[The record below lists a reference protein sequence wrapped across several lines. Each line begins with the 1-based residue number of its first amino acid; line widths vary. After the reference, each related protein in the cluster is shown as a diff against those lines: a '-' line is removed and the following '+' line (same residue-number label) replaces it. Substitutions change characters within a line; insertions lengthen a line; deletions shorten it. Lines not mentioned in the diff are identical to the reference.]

1 MVALIK
7 ENWSRM
13 IMLLL
18 GVALVFQLFTL
29 ICSKLAPL
37 RQRILGVQARPMLER
52 SAVLAFG
59 DQFNEY
65 LQFLL
70 NEIPEDALVVI
81 PPRSVDYRW
90 GDVYLMQFYMV
101 PRAISN
107 CPSEQ
112 EVADCIRAHD
122 GERTYFIEIDNYLK
136 ESMLLHSKNYKPF
149 DETRGIYVPR

>member
-13 IMLLL
+13 IRLLL
-18 GVALVFQLFTL
+18 GVALVLQLFTL
-29 ICSKLAPL
+29 IGSKLAPL
-37 RQRILGVQARPMLER
+37 RQRILGIQARPMLER

-65 LQFLL
+65 LQFVLD
-70 NEIPEDALVVI
+70 EIPQDALVVI

-90 GDVYLMQFYMV
+90 GDVFLMQFYMV
-101 PRAISN
+101 PRALSN

-112 EVADCIRAHD
+112 DVPACIRAHD
-122 GERTYFIEIDNYLK
+122 GERTYFIEIDNYLP
-136 ESMLLHSKNYKPF
+136 ESMLLQSKNYKPF
-149 DETRGIYVPR
+149 DESRGIYVPR

>member
-1 MVALIK
+1 MVGLIK

-29 ICSKLAPL
+29 IGSNLAPL
-37 RQRILGVQARPMLER
+37 RQRILGIQARPMLER

-65 LQFLL
+65 LQFILD
-70 NEIPEDALVVI
+70 EIPQDALVVI

-90 GDVYLMQFYMV
+90 GDVFLMQFYMV
-101 PRAISN
+101 PRDLSN

-112 EVADCIRAHD
+112 EVAACIRVHD
-122 GERTYFIEIDNYLK
+122 GERTYFIEIDNYLT
-136 ESMLLHSKNYKPF
+136 ESMLLPSKNYKPF
-149 DETRGIYVPR
+149 DESRGIYVPR